1 LILDLSSLDQFSV
14 NDGINKNLCSLKYI
28 TMGNVAAA
36 ISKCGRGALLGK
48 TDIQPAFRIILVHQE
63 DHQLL
68 GMLWKNMVY
77 IKTTFFMIHWRASA
91 SELNNFRA
99 DHKPKGKEKWGPF
112 GSSLLR

>member
-1 LILDLSSLDQFSV
+1 MALILDLSSLDQFSV

-48 TDIQPAFRIILVHQE
+48 IDIQSAFRIIPVHQE

-77 IKTTFFMIHWRASA
+77 INTTFFMIHWRASA

-99 DHKPKGKEKWGPF
+99 DHKPTKG
-112 GSSLLR
+112 